1 MIESP
6 RASGLVAAAR
16 ESSLAKKV
24 VLAYS
29 GGLDTS
35 VAIRWLQ
42 EERGYDVVALTIDLG
57 NEKDLRT
64 VEQRALQIGA
74 IKAIVRDGKRPFID
88 YFAFPALMAGAVYE
102 GQYLLATAIGR
113 PLIARMLVDVAREEG
128 ATAIAHGCTG
138 KGNDQVRFDVATQS
152 LAPDLEII
160 APVREHRMSREE
172 QIEWAAERNVP
183 VPTTKASP
191 YSTDENLWGRS
202 IEAGVLE
209 DPWAAPPE
217 DIYAW
222 TKSPA
227 DAPDTPREVEISFV
241 HGRPVALDGHE
252 MDGVTL
258 VQTLNQW
265 AGEHGV
271 GRTDLVEDRLIGIK
285 SREVY
290 EAPAAWTLHNAHEA
304 LEQLT
309 LSKHQLRVKNSL
321 RQEYADLIYNGL
333 WFTAHHQDLAAY
345 VQSTQRFVTGDV
357 RMRLFK
363 GHATPVGKKSPKSL
377 YSYALATYDRGDQYD
392 QSSAVGFIKIWGLP
406 VSQQARTQLLS
417 EGAEPFQLGT
427 TADGSST

>member
-1 MIESP
+1 MT
-6 RASGLVAAAR
+6 
-16 ESSLAKKV
+16 KKI

-42 EERGYDVVALTIDLG
+42 EERGYDVIALTIDLG

-74 IKAIVRDGKRPFID
+74 VKALVRDGKQPFID

-102 GQYLLATAIGR
+102 GAYLLATAIGR
-113 PLIARMLVDVAREEG
+113 PLIAKMLVDVAREEG

-138 KGNDQVRFDVATQS
+138 KGNDQVRFDVSTQA
-152 LAPDLEII
+152 LAPDLEIV

-172 QIEWAAERNVP
+172 QIEWAAERDVP
-183 VPTTKASP
+183 VPVTKANS

-209 DPWAAPPE
+209 DPWVAPPE
-217 DIYAW
+217 EIYQWSRAV
-222 TKSPA
+222 A
-227 DAPDTPREVEISFV
+227 DAPDTPREVEIEFL
-241 HGRPVALDGHE
+241 HGRPVALDGNQ

-258 VQTLNQW
+258 VQTLNAW

-271 GRTDLVEDRLIGIK
+271 GRSDLVEDRLIGIK
-285 SREVY
+285 SREIY
-290 EAPAAWTLHNAHEA
+290 EAPAAWTLHTAHES

-309 LSKHQLRVKNSL
+309 LSKPQLRVKNGL

-345 VQSTQRFVTGDV
+345 VQSTQRHVSGTV
-357 RMRLFK
+357 RMRLHK
-363 GHATPVGKKSPKSL
+363 GQAVAVGRKSPRSL
-377 YSYALATYDRGDQYD
+377 YSYALATYDRGDEYD
-392 QSSAVGFIKIWGLP
+392 QGNAVGFIKIWGLP
-406 VSQQARTQLLS
+406 VAQQARQQLLA
-417 EGAEPFQLGT
+417 EGEQPFQLGT
-427 TADGSST
+427 NESAGKGE

>member
-1 MIESP
+1 M
-6 RASGLVAAAR
+6 
-16 ESSLAKKV
+16 AKKI

-35 VAIRWLQ
+35 VAIRWLK
-42 EERGYDVVALTIDLG
+42 EERGYDVIALAIDLG
-57 NEKDLRT
+57 NEKDLLT
-64 VEQRALQIGA
+64 VEKRAYEIGA
-74 IKAIVRDGKRPFID
+74 LKAIIRDGKQLFID

-113 PLIARMLVDVAREEG
+113 PLIAKLLVDVAREEG

-138 KGNDQVRFDVATQS
+138 KGNDQVRFDVSTRA

-160 APVREHRMSREE
+160 APVREHRWSREE
-172 QIEWAAERNVP
+172 QIEWAAERGVP
-183 VPTTKASP
+183 VPATKASP

-209 DPWAAPPE
+209 DPWQAPPE
-217 DIYAW
+217 DVYAW

-227 DAPDTPREVEISFV
+227 NAPDSPREVTIGFE
-241 HGRPVALDGHE
+241 HGRPVSLDGHE

-271 GRTDLVEDRLIGIK
+271 GRSDMVENRLIGIK
-285 SREVY
+285 SREIY

-309 LSKHQLRVKNSL
+309 LSKDQVRRKGAM

-333 WFTAHHQDLAAY
+333 WFTAQHQDMAAY
-345 VQSTQRFVTGDV
+345 VQSTQRYVTGEV

-363 GHATPVGKKSPKSL
+363 GQAVAVGKRAPKSL

-392 QSSAVGFIKIWGLP
+392 HDSAVGFIKIWGLP
-406 VSQQARTQLLS
+406 VSQQAKTQLLA
-417 EGAEPFQLGT
+417 EGEAPFQLGT
-427 TADGSST
+427 SQIPAEDPGSGT

>member
-1 MIESP
+1 MP
-6 RASGLVAAAR
+6 
-16 ESSLAKKV
+16 KKV

-42 EERGYDVVALTIDLG
+42 EERGYDVIALTIDLG

-74 IKAIVRDGKRPFID
+74 VKAIVRDGKQPFIE
-88 YFAFPALMAGAVYE
+88 YFAFPALMAGVVYE

-138 KGNDQVRFDVATQS
+138 KGNDQVRFDVSTQA

-160 APVREHRMSREE
+160 APVREHHMSREE
-172 QIEWAAERNVP
+172 QIEWAAARKVSVP
-183 VPTTKASP
+183 ATKASP

-209 DPWAAPPE
+209 DPWQAPPE
-217 DIYAW
+217 EIYAW
-222 TKSPA
+222 TRSIK
-227 DAPDTPREVEISFV
+227 DAPDSPREVEISFQ
-241 HGRPVALDGHE
+241 HGRPLSLDGHE

-285 SREVY
+285 SREIY
-290 EAPAAWTLHNAHEA
+290 EAPAAWTLHAAHEA
-304 LEQLT
+304 LEQIT
-309 LSKHQLRVKNSL
+309 LSKHQLRTKNLL

-345 VQSTQRFVTGDV
+345 VQSTQRHVTGVV
-357 RMRLFK
+357 RMRLHK
-363 GHATPVGKKSPKSL
+363 GQAVPLGRKSPKSL
-377 YSYALATYDRGDQYD
+377 YSYQLATYDRGDQYD
-392 QSSAVGFIKIWGLP
+392 QSNAVGFIKIWGLP
-406 VSQQARTQLLS
+406 VAQQARAQLLA
-417 EGAEPFQLGT
+417 EGEGPFQLGT
-427 TADGSST
+427 SEAAQDGDA

>member
-1 MIESP
+1 M
-6 RASGLVAAAR
+6 
-16 ESSLAKKV
+16 AKKV

-35 VAIRWLQ
+35 VAIRWLK
-42 EERGYDVVALTIDLG
+42 EERGYDVIALTIDLG
-57 NEKDLRT
+57 NEKDLLT
-64 VEQRALQIGA
+64 VEKRAYEIGA
-74 IKAIVRDGKRPFID
+74 VKAIVRDGKQPFID

-113 PLIARMLVDVAREEG
+113 PLIAKMLVDVAREEG
-128 ATAIAHGCTG
+128 ASAIAHGCTG
-138 KGNDQVRFDVATQS
+138 KGNDQVRFDVSTQA
-152 LAPDLEII
+152 LAPDLEIV

-172 QIEWAAERNVP
+172 QIEWAAERGVP
-183 VPTTKASP
+183 VPATKASP

-217 DIYAW
+217 EIYAW
-222 TKSPA
+222 TRSAK
-227 DAPDTPREVEISFV
+227 DAPDAPREVEIGFA
-241 HGRPVALDGHE
+241 HGRPISLDGHE

-258 VQTLNQW
+258 TQTLNQW

-285 SREVY
+285 SREIY
-290 EAPAAWTLHNAHEA
+290 EAPAAWTLYTAHEA

-309 LSKHQLRVKNSL
+309 LSKHQLRTKNLL

-345 VQSTQRFVTGDV
+345 VQSTQRHVTGVV
-357 RMRLFK
+357 RVRLHK
-363 GHATPVGKKSPKSL
+363 GQAVAVGKKSPRSL
-377 YSYALATYDRGDQYD
+377 YSYQLATYDRGDQYD
-392 QSSAVGFIKIWGLP
+392 HDSALGFIKIWGLP
-406 VSQQARTQLLS
+406 VAQQAKQQLLADG
-417 EGAEPFQLGT
+417 EAPFQLGT
-427 TADGSST
+427 AEPESGKA

>member
-1 MIESP
+1 M
-6 RASGLVAAAR
+6 
-16 ESSLAKKV
+16 AKKV

-57 NEKDLRT
+57 NEKDLQT
-64 VEQRALQIGA
+64 VEQRAYRIGA
-74 IKAIVRDGKRPFID
+74 VKALVRDGKQLFID
-88 YFAFPALMAGAVYE
+88 YFAFPALMSGAVYE

-113 PLIARMLVDVAREEG
+113 PLIAKLLVDVAREEG

-138 KGNDQVRFDVATQS
+138 KGNDQVRFDVSTKA

-172 QIEWAAERNVP
+172 QIEWAAARDVP
-183 VPTTKASP
+183 VPATKASP

-202 IEAGVLE
+202 IEAGMLE

-222 TKSPA
+222 TRSVNN
-227 DAPDTPREVEISFV
+227 APDTPREVVVGFQ
-241 HGRPVALDGHE
+241 HGRPVSLDGQE

-271 GRTDLVEDRLIGIK
+271 GRTDLVENRLIGIK
-285 SREVY
+285 SREIY
-290 EAPAAWTLHNAHEA
+290 EAPAAWTLHVAHEA

-309 LSKHQLRVKNSL
+309 LSKPQLRTKNLL

-345 VQSTQRFVTGDV
+345 VASTQRHVTGEV
-357 RMRLFK
+357 RMRLHK
-363 GHATPVGKKSPKSL
+363 GQAVAIGKQSPKSL

-392 QSSAVGFIKIWGLP
+392 QGNAVGFINVWGLP
-406 VSQQARTQLLS
+406 VTQQARAQLLA
-417 EGAEPFQLGT
+417 EGEAPFQLGT
-427 TADGSST
+427 AETESEKDP

>member
-1 MIESP
+1 MP
-6 RASGLVAAAR
+6 R
-16 ESSLAKKV
+16 KV

-42 EERGYDVVALTIDLG
+42 EERGFDVVALTIDLG
-57 NEKDLRT
+57 NEKDLQT
-64 VEQRALQIGA
+64 VEARALQIGA
-74 IKAIVRDGKRPFID
+74 VKALVRDGKQPFID

-113 PLIARMLVDVAREEG
+113 PLIAKMLVDVAREEG

-138 KGNDQVRFDVATQS
+138 KGNDQVRFDVSTQA
-152 LAPDLEII
+152 LAPDLEIV

-183 VPTTKASP
+183 VPATKASP

-209 DPWAAPPE
+209 DPWSAPPE
-217 DIYAW
+217 EIYAW
-222 TKSPA
+222 TRSAA
-227 DAPDTPREVEISFV
+227 DAPDTPRDVEIEFL

-252 MDGVTL
+252 MDGVAL

-271 GRTDLVEDRLIGIK
+271 GRSDMVEDRLIGIK
-285 SREVY
+285 SREIY
-290 EAPAAWTLHNAHEA
+290 EAPAAWTLHTAHEA

-309 LSKHQLRVKNSL
+309 LSKQQLRVKNSL

-345 VQSTQRFVTGDV
+345 VASTQRHVSGTV
-357 RMRLFK
+357 RMRLHK
-363 GHATPVGKKSPKSL
+363 GQAVATGKKSPRSL
-377 YSYALATYDRGDQYD
+377 YSYQLATYDRGDQYD
-392 QSSAVGFIKIWGLP
+392 QGNAVGFIKIWGLP
-406 VSQQARTQLLS
+406 VAQQAKAQLLA
-417 EGAEPFQLGT
+417 EGEQPFQLETG
-427 TADGSST
+427 DVPQE

>member
-1 MIESP
+1 M
-6 RASGLVAAAR
+6 G
-16 ESSLAKKV
+16 KKV

-42 EERGYDVVALTIDLG
+42 EERGFDVVALTIDLG
-57 NEKDLRT
+57 NEKDLQT
-64 VEQRALQIGA
+64 VEQRAMQIGA
-74 IKAIVRDGKRPFID
+74 VKALVRDGKRDFID

-113 PLIARMLVDVAREEG
+113 PLIAKLLVDVAREEG
-128 ATAIAHGCTG
+128 ATAVAHGCTG
-138 KGNDQVRFDVATQS
+138 KGNDQVRFDVSTTA

-160 APVREHRMSREE
+160 APVREHRMSRDE

-183 VPTTKASP
+183 VPATKASP

-209 DPWAAPPE
+209 DPWQAPPE

-222 TKSPA
+222 TRGVDATPA
-227 DAPDTPREVEISFV
+227 QPREIEIEFL
-241 HGRPVALDGHE
+241 HGRPVGLDGHE
-252 MDGVTL
+252 MDGVAL

-265 AGEHGV
+265 AGEHGI

-285 SREVY
+285 SREIY
-290 EAPAAWTLHNAHEA
+290 EAPAAWTLHAAHEA

-309 LSKHQLRVKNSL
+309 LSKPQLRTKNSL

-345 VQSTQRFVTGDV
+345 VQSTQRHVTGTV
-357 RMRLFK
+357 RMRLHK
-363 GHATPVGKKSPKSL
+363 GQAIAVGKKSPRSL
-377 YSYALATYDRGDQYD
+377 YSYQLATYDRGDTYD
-392 QSSAVGFIKIWGLP
+392 QGNAVGFIKIWGLP
-406 VSQQARTQLLS
+406 VAQQARTQLLA
-417 EGAEPFQLGT
+417 EGEAPFQLGT
-427 TADGSST
+427 SEGASSEPGA

>member
-1 MIESP
+1 M
-6 RASGLVAAAR
+6 
-16 ESSLAKKV
+16 AKKV

-35 VAIRWLQ
+35 VAIRWLK
-42 EERGYDVVALTIDLG
+42 EERGFDVIALTIDLG
-57 NEKDLRT
+57 NEKDLQT

-74 IKAIVRDGKRPFID
+74 IKALVRDGKQPFID

-102 GQYLLATAIGR
+102 DQYLLATAIGR

-138 KGNDQVRFDVATQS
+138 KGNDQVRFDVSTRA
-152 LAPDLEII
+152 LAPDLEIV

-172 QIEWAAERNVP
+172 QIEWAAARNVP
-183 VPTTKASP
+183 VPATKQSP

-209 DPWAAPPE
+209 DPWQSPPE

-222 TKSPA
+222 TKSVA
-227 DAPDTPREVEISFV
+227 DAPDTPRDVEIAFA
-241 HGRPVALDGHE
+241 HGRPVALDDHE

-265 AGEHGV
+265 AGAHGI

-285 SREVY
+285 SREIY
-290 EAPAAWTLHNAHEA
+290 EAPAAWTLHAAHQA
-304 LEQLT
+304 LEQMT
-309 LSKHQLRVKNSL
+309 LSKHQLRTKALL
-321 RQEYADLIYNGL
+321 RPEYADLIYNGL

-345 VQSTQRFVTGDV
+345 IASTQRHVTGVV
-357 RMRLFK
+357 RMRLHK
-363 GHATPVGKKSPKSL
+363 GQAVPVGRKSPKSL

-392 QSSAVGFIKIWGLP
+392 QGAAVGFINIWGLP
-406 VSQQARTQLLS
+406 VVQQARAQLLA
-417 EGAEPFQLGT
+417 EGEAPFQLGT
-427 TADGSST
+427 SEPETGKDA

>member
-1 MIESP
+1 MAE
-6 RASGLVAAAR
+6 
-16 ESSLAKKV
+16 KV
-24 VLAYS
+24 ILAYS

-42 EERGYDVVALTIDLG
+42 EERGMDVIALTIDLG
-57 NEKDLRT
+57 NEKDLQT
-64 VEQRALQIGA
+64 VEKRATEIGA
-74 IKAIVRDGKRPFID
+74 VKAIVRDGKQLFID
-88 YFAFPALMAGAVYE
+88 FFAFPALMAGAVYE

-113 PLIARMLVDVAREEG
+113 PLIAKLLVDVAREEG

-138 KGNDQVRFDVATQS
+138 KGNDQVRFDVSTKA
-152 LAPDLEII
+152 LAPDLQII

-183 VPTTKASP
+183 VPATKASP

-202 IEAGVLE
+202 IEAGMLE

-217 DIYAW
+217 DVYMW
-222 TKSPA
+222 TKSA
-227 DAPDTPREVEISFV
+227 QAAPDTPREIEIGFV
-241 HGRPVALDGHE
+241 QGRPVSLDGHD

-285 SREVY
+285 SREIY

-309 LSKHQLRVKNSL
+309 LSKPQLRVKNSL

-345 VQSTQRFVTGDV
+345 VASTQRYVTGTV
-357 RMRLFK
+357 RMRLHK
-363 GHATPVGKKSPKSL
+363 GQAVAVGKKSPRSL
-377 YSYALATYDRGDQYD
+377 YNFALATYDRGDQFD
-392 QSSAVGFIKIWGLP
+392 HDAAVGFISVWGLP
-406 VSQQARTQLLS
+406 VQQQARQQLLA
-417 EGAEPFQLGT
+417 EGEAPFQLGAPPPET
-427 TADGSST
+427 SGDA

>member
-1 MIESP
+1 MP
-6 RASGLVAAAR
+6 N
-16 ESSLAKKV
+16 KKV

-42 EERGYDVVALTIDLG
+42 EERGYDVIALTIDLG

-64 VEQRALQIGA
+64 VEQRATQIGA
-74 IKAIVRDGKRPFID
+74 IKALVRDGKQAFID

-113 PLIARMLVDVAREEG
+113 PLIAKMLVDAAREEG

-138 KGNDQVRFDVATQS
+138 KGNDQVRFDVSTQA

-172 QIEWAAERNVP
+172 QIEWAAARGVP
-183 VPTTKASP
+183 VPATKASP

-209 DPWAAPPE
+209 DPWQTPPE
-217 DIYAW
+217 EIYAW
-222 TKSPA
+222 TRSVA
-227 DAPDTPREVEISFV
+227 AAPEEPRECEIGFA
-241 HGRPVALDGHE
+241 HGCPVSLDGEE

-258 VQTLNQW
+258 VQTLNRW

-271 GRTDLVEDRLIGIK
+271 GRTDMVEDRLIGIK
-285 SREVY
+285 SREIY
-290 EAPAAWTLHNAHEA
+290 EAPAAWTLHAAHEA

-309 LSKHQLRVKNSL
+309 LSKPQLRTKQAL

-345 VQSTQRFVTGDV
+345 VRSTQRHVSGSV
-357 RMRLFK
+357 RMRLHK
-363 GHATPVGKKSPKSL
+363 GQAVATGKKSPRSL
-377 YSYALATYDRGDQYD
+377 YSYQLATYDRGDSYD
-392 QSSAVGFIKIWGLP
+392 QGNAVGFIKIWGLP
-406 VSQQARTQLLS
+406 VAQQARTQLLAEGEGPFALGTP
-417 EGAEPFQLGT
+417 EGASGEP
-427 TADGSST
+427 ST

>member
-1 MIESP
+1 M
-6 RASGLVAAAR
+6 
-16 ESSLAKKV
+16 AKKL

-42 EERGYDVVALTIDLG
+42 EERGFDVVALTIDLG
-57 NEKDLRT
+57 NEKDLQT

-74 IKAIVRDGKRPFID
+74 VKALVRDGKQPFIN
-88 YFAFPALMAGAVYE
+88 YFAFPALMSGAVYE

-113 PLIARMLVDVAREEG
+113 PLIAKMLVDVAREEG

-138 KGNDQVRFDVATQS
+138 KGNDQVRFDVSTKA

-172 QIEWAAERNVP
+172 QIEWAAARGVP
-183 VPTTKASP
+183 VPATKASP

-202 IEAGVLE
+202 IEAGMLE
-209 DPWAAPPE
+209 DPWTAPPE
-217 DIYAW
+217 DIYLW
-222 TKSPA
+222 TKSPQN
-227 DAPDTPREVEISFV
+227 APETAREVEIGF
-241 HGRPVALDGHE
+241 HQGRPTSLDGHE

-271 GRTDLVEDRLIGIK
+271 GRTDMVEDRLIGIK
-285 SREVY
+285 SREIY

-304 LEQLT
+304 LEQMT
-309 LSKHQLRVKNSL
+309 LSKPQLRVKNSL
-321 RQEYADLIYNGL
+321 GQEYADLIYNGL

-345 VQSTQRFVTGDV
+345 VASTQRFVTGTV
-357 RMRLFK
+357 RMRLHK
-363 GHATPVGKKSPKSL
+363 GQATAVGRKAPHTL
-377 YSYALATYDRGDQYD
+377 YDYALATYDRGDQFD
-392 QSSAVGFIKIWGLP
+392 HSAAVGFINVWGLP
-406 VSQQARTQLLS
+406 VQQQARQQLLA
-417 EGAEPFQLGT
+417 EGEAPFQLET
-427 TADGSST
+427 SEEESDKDA

>member
-1 MIESP
+1 M
-6 RASGLVAAAR
+6 
-16 ESSLAKKV
+16 AKKV

-35 VAIRWLQ
+35 VAIRWLK
-42 EERGYDVVALTIDLG
+42 EERGYDVIALTIDLG
-57 NEKDLRT
+57 NEKDLLT
-64 VEQRALQIGA
+64 VEKRAYEIGA
-74 IKAIVRDGKRPFID
+74 VKAIVRDGKQPFID

-113 PLIARMLVDVAREEG
+113 PLIAKMLVDVAREEG
-128 ATAIAHGCTG
+128 ASAIAHGCTG
-138 KGNDQVRFDVATQS
+138 KGNDQVRFDVSTQA
-152 LAPDLEII
+152 LAPDLEIV

-172 QIEWAAERNVP
+172 QIEWAAERGVP
-183 VPTTKASP
+183 VPATKASP

-217 DIYAW
+217 EIYAW
-222 TKSPA
+222 TRSAK
-227 DAPDTPREVEISFV
+227 DAPDAPREVEIGFA
-241 HGRPVALDGHE
+241 HGRPVSLDGHE

-258 VQTLNQW
+258 TQTLNQW

-285 SREVY
+285 SREIY
-290 EAPAAWTLHNAHEA
+290 EAPAAWTLYTAHEA

-309 LSKHQLRVKNSL
+309 LSKHQLRTKNSL

-345 VQSTQRFVTGDV
+345 VQSTQRHVTGVV
-357 RMRLFK
+357 RVRLHK
-363 GHATPVGKKSPKSL
+363 GQAVAVGKKSPRSL
-377 YSYALATYDRGDQYD
+377 YSYQLATYDRGDQYD
-392 QSSAVGFIKIWGLP
+392 HDSALGFIKIWGLP
-406 VSQQARTQLLS
+406 VAKQAKQQLLADG
-417 EGAEPFQLGT
+417 EAPFQLGT
-427 TADGSST
+427 AEPESGKDA

>member
-1 MIESP
+1 M
-6 RASGLVAAAR
+6 
-16 ESSLAKKV
+16 AKKV

-57 NEKDLRT
+57 NEKDLQT
-64 VEQRALQIGA
+64 VEQRAYQIGA
-74 IKAIVRDGKRPFID
+74 VKAIVRDGKRLFID
-88 YFAFPALMAGAVYE
+88 YFAFPALMSGAVYE

-113 PLIARMLVDVAREEG
+113 PLIAKMLVDVAREEG

-138 KGNDQVRFDVATQS
+138 KGNDQVRFDVSTQA

-172 QIEWAAERNVP
+172 QIEWAAARNVP
-183 VPTTKASP
+183 VPATKASP

-202 IEAGVLE
+202 IEAGMLE
-209 DPWAAPPE
+209 DPWVAPPE
-217 DIYAW
+217 EIYAW
-222 TKSPA
+222 TRSVK
-227 DAPDTPREVEISFV
+227 DAPDTPREIEIGFQ
-241 HGRPVALDGHE
+241 HGRPVTLDGHE

-271 GRTDLVEDRLIGIK
+271 GRSDLVEDRLIGIK
-285 SREVY
+285 SREIY
-290 EAPAAWTLHNAHEA
+290 EAPAAWTLHVAHEA

-309 LSKHQLRVKNSL
+309 LSKPQLRTKNSL

-345 VQSTQRFVTGDV
+345 VASTQRHVSGAV
-357 RMRLFK
+357 RVRLHK
-363 GHATPVGKKSPKSL
+363 GQAVAIGKKSPKSL

-392 QSSAVGFIKIWGLP
+392 QGSAVGFIKIWGLP
-406 VSQQARTQLLS
+406 VSQQARTQLLA
-417 EGAEPFQLGT
+417 EGEAPFQLGT
-427 TADGSST
+427 TESEPEKDA

>member
-1 MIESP
+1 M
-6 RASGLVAAAR
+6 
-16 ESSLAKKV
+16 AKKV

-42 EERGYDVVALTIDLG
+42 EERSYDVVALTIDLG
-57 NEKDLRT
+57 NEKDLQT
-64 VEQRALQIGA
+64 VEQRAYQIGA
-74 IKAIVRDGKRPFID
+74 VKAIVRDGKRPFID
-88 YFAFPALMAGAVYE
+88 YFAFPALMSGAVYE

-113 PLIARMLVDVAREEG
+113 PLIAKMLVDVAREEG

-138 KGNDQVRFDVATQS
+138 KGNDQVRFDVSTQA
-152 LAPDLEII
+152 LAPDLEIV

-172 QIEWAAERNVP
+172 QIEWAAARNVP
-183 VPTTKASP
+183 VPATKASP

-202 IEAGVLE
+202 IEAGMLE
-209 DPWAAPPE
+209 DPWTAPPE
-217 DIYAW
+217 DIYSW
-222 TKSPA
+222 TRSVK
-227 DAPDTPREVEISFV
+227 DAPDTAREIEIGFE
-241 HGRPVALDGHE
+241 HGRPVTLDDHE

-271 GRTDLVEDRLIGIK
+271 GRSDLVEDRLIGIK
-285 SREVY
+285 SREIY
-290 EAPAAWTLHNAHEA
+290 EAPAAWTLHVAHEA

-309 LSKHQLRVKNSL
+309 LSKPQLRTKSSL

-345 VQSTQRFVTGDV
+345 VASTQRHVSGVV
-357 RMRLFK
+357 RVRLHK
-363 GHATPVGKKSPKSL
+363 GQAVAIGKKSPKSL

-392 QSSAVGFIKIWGLP
+392 QGSAVGFIKIWGLP
-406 VSQQARTQLLS
+406 VSQQARAQLLA
-417 EGAEPFQLGT
+417 EGEAPFQLGT
-427 TADGSST
+427 TESEPEKDA

>member
-1 MIESP
+1 LG
-6 RASGLVAAAR
+6 R
-16 ESSLAKKV
+16 KV

-42 EERGYDVVALTIDLG
+42 EERGFDVVALTIDLG
-57 NEKDLRT
+57 NEKDLQT
-64 VEQRALQIGA
+64 VEQRAHEIGA
-74 IKAIVRDGKRPFID
+74 IKAIVRDGKQPFID

-113 PLIARMLVDVAREEG
+113 PLIAKMLVDVAREEG

-138 KGNDQVRFDVATQS
+138 KGNDQVRFDVSTQA

-172 QIEWAAERNVP
+172 QIEWAAARNVP
-183 VPTTKASP
+183 VPVTKASS

-209 DPWAAPPE
+209 DPWQAPPE
-217 DIYAW
+217 EIYAW
-222 TKSPA
+222 TRSIT
-227 DAPDTPREVEISFV
+227 DAPDAPREVDIDFV
-241 HGRPVALDGHE
+241 HGRPVSLDEHE

-290 EAPAAWTLHNAHEA
+290 EAPAAWTLHAAHEA

-309 LSKHQLRVKNSL
+309 LSKPQLRVKASL

-345 VQSTQRFVTGDV
+345 VQSTQRHVTGTV
-357 RMRLFK
+357 RMRLHK
-363 GHATPVGKKSPKSL
+363 GQAVAIGKKSPRSL
-377 YSYALATYDRGDQYD
+377 YSYQLATYDRGDQYD
-392 QSSAVGFIKIWGLP
+392 QGNAVGFIKIWGLP
-406 VSQQARTQLLS
+406 VAQQARTQLLA
-417 EGAEPFQLGT
+417 EGEEPFRLGSPGDP
-427 TADGSST
+427 ADS

>member
-1 MIESP
+1 V
-6 RASGLVAAAR
+6 RA
-16 ESSLAKKV
+16 
-24 VLAYS
+24 VLGIDIPAQRRRR
-29 GGLDTS
+29 T
-35 VAIRWLQ
+35 A
-42 EERGYDVVALTIDLG
+42 IDLG

-64 VEQRALQIGA
+64 VEERAYKIGA
-74 IKAIVRDGKRPFID
+74 VKALVRDGKQLFID
-88 YFAFPALMAGAVYE
+88 YFAFPALMSGAVYE

-113 PLIARMLVDVAREEG
+113 PLIAKLLVDVAREEG

-138 KGNDQVRFDVATQS
+138 KGNDQVRFDVSTKA

-172 QIEWAAERNVP
+172 QIEWAAARDVP
-183 VPTTKASP
+183 VPATKESP

-202 IEAGVLE
+202 IEAGMLE

-222 TKSPA
+222 TRSVN
-227 DAPDTPREVEISFV
+227 DAPDAPREVVIGFQ
-241 HGRPVALDGHE
+241 HGRAVSLDGHE

-285 SREVY
+285 SREIY
-290 EAPAAWTLHNAHEA
+290 EAPAAWTLHVAHES

-309 LSKHQLRVKNSL
+309 LSKPQLRTKNML

-345 VQSTQRFVTGDV
+345 VASTQRYVSGTV
-357 RMRLFK
+357 RVRLHK
-363 GHATPVGKKSPKSL
+363 GQAVAVGKESPRSL

-392 QSSAVGFIKIWGLP
+392 QGSAVGFINVWGLP
-406 VSQQARTQLLS
+406 VTQQARAQLLA
-417 EGAEPFQLGT
+417 EGEAPFQLGT
-427 TADGSST
+427 TETETEKGA

>member
-1 MIESP
+1 M
-6 RASGLVAAAR
+6 
-16 ESSLAKKV
+16 AKKV

-42 EERGYDVVALTIDLG
+42 EERGYDVIALTIDLG
-57 NEKDLRT
+57 NEKDLQT
-64 VEQRALQIGA
+64 VEKRAYEIGA
-74 IKAIVRDGKRPFID
+74 VKAIVRDGKQPFID

-113 PLIARMLVDVAREEG
+113 PLIAKMLVDVAREEG
-128 ATAIAHGCTG
+128 ASAIAHGCTG
-138 KGNDQVRFDVATQS
+138 KGNDQVRFDVSTRA
-152 LAPDLEII
+152 LDPDLEIV

-172 QIEWAAERNVP
+172 QIEWAAARNVP
-183 VPTTKASP
+183 VPATKASP

-209 DPWAAPPE
+209 DPWATPPE

-222 TKSPA
+222 TRSVQA
-227 DAPDTPREVEISFV
+227 APESPREVEIEFV
-241 HGRPVALDGHE
+241 HGRPVALEGHE

-265 AGEHGV
+265 AGEHGI
-271 GRTDLVEDRLIGIK
+271 GRTDMVENRLIGIK
-285 SREVY
+285 SREIY
-290 EAPAAWTLHNAHEA
+290 EAPAAWTLHAAHEA

-309 LSKHQLRVKNSL
+309 LSKPQLRTKTAL

-345 VQSTQRFVTGDV
+345 VASTQRHVSGAV
-357 RMRLFK
+357 RMRLHK
-363 GHATPVGKKSPKSL
+363 GQAVAVGKKSPKSL
-377 YSYALATYDRGDQYD
+377 YSYQLATYDRGDQFD
-392 QSSAVGFIKIWGLP
+392 HNAAVGFINIWGLP
-406 VSQQARTQLLS
+406 VAQQARKQLLADG
-417 EGAEPFQLGT
+417 EAPFQLDT
-427 TADGSST
+427 SDPARDA

>member
-1 MIESP
+1 M
-6 RASGLVAAAR
+6 
-16 ESSLAKKV
+16 AKKV

-42 EERGYDVVALTIDLG
+42 EERGYDVDRAD
-57 NEKDLRT
+57 DRSR
-64 VEQRALQIGA
+64 QREGSADGRDSARCEIGA
-74 IKAIVRDGKRPFID
+74 IKAIVRDGKQPFID

-113 PLIARMLVDVAREEG
+113 PLIAKMLVDVAREEG
-128 ATAIAHGCTG
+128 ASAIAHGCTG
-138 KGNDQVRFDVATQS
+138 KGNDQVRFDVSTQA
-152 LAPDLEII
+152 LAPDLEIV

-172 QIEWAAERNVP
+172 QIEWAAARGVP
-183 VPTTKASP
+183 VPVTKASS

-217 DIYAW
+217 EIYAW
-222 TKSPA
+222 TQSVQN
-227 DAPDTPREVEISFV
+227 APDAAREIEIGFA
-241 HGRPVALDGHE
+241 HGRPVSLDGHE

-258 VQTLNQW
+258 TQTLNQW

-285 SREVY
+285 SREIY
-290 EAPAAWTLHNAHEA
+290 EAPAAWTLHDAHEA

-309 LSKHQLRVKNSL
+309 LSKPQLRTKNSL

-345 VQSTQRFVTGDV
+345 VASTQRHVTGTV
-357 RMRLFK
+357 R
-363 GHATPVGKKSPKSL
+363 HAAAQGPGRRGRQEVAAQPLQLRSSRRTIAATSTITTARSASSRSGDSPSR
-377 YSYALATYDRGDQYD
+377 SRREQ
-392 QSSAVGFIKIWGLP
+392 
-406 VSQQARTQLLS
+406 QLLADG
-417 EGAEPFQLGT
+417 EAPFQLGT
-427 TADGSST
+427 STSEPEPGKGA

>member
-1 MIESP
+1 M
-6 RASGLVAAAR
+6 
-16 ESSLAKKV
+16 AKKV

-35 VAIRWLQ
+35 VAIRWLH
-42 EERGYDVVALTIDLG
+42 EVRGYDVVALTIDLG
-57 NEKDLRT
+57 NEKDLQT
-64 VEQRALQIGA
+64 VEQRAYQIGA
-74 IKAIVRDGKRPFID
+74 VKALVRDGKRLFID
-88 YFAFPALMAGAVYE
+88 YFAFPALMSGAVYE

-113 PLIARMLVDVAREEG
+113 PLIAKMLVDVAREEG

-138 KGNDQVRFDVATQS
+138 KGNDQVRFDVSTRA

-183 VPTTKASP
+183 VPATKASP

-202 IEAGVLE
+202 IEAGMLE
-209 DPWAAPPE
+209 DPWVAPPE

-222 TKSPA
+222 TRSVK
-227 DAPDTPREVEISFV
+227 DAPDTPREIEIGFQ
-241 HGRPVALDGHE
+241 HGRPVTLDGHE

-271 GRTDLVEDRLIGIK
+271 GRSDLVEDRLIGIK
-285 SREVY
+285 SREIY
-290 EAPAAWTLHNAHEA
+290 EAPAAWTLHVAHEA

-309 LSKHQLRVKNSL
+309 LSKPQLRTKNSL

-345 VQSTQRFVTGDV
+345 VASTQRYVTGVV
-357 RMRLFK
+357 RVRLHK
-363 GHATPVGKKSPKSL
+363 GQAVVIGRNSPKSL
-377 YSYALATYDRGDQYD
+377 YSYALATYDRGDEYD
-392 QSSAVGFIKIWGLP
+392 QGSAVGFINIWGLP
-406 VSQQARTQLLS
+406 VSQQARTQLLA
-417 EGAEPFQLGT
+417 EGEAPFQLGT
-427 TADGSST
+427 TESEPDKDT

>member
-1 MIESP
+1 M
-6 RASGLVAAAR
+6 
-16 ESSLAKKV
+16 AKKV

-57 NEKDLRT
+57 NEKDLQT
-64 VEQRALQIGA
+64 VEQRAYQIGA
-74 IKAIVRDGKRPFID
+74 VKAIVRDGKRPFID
-88 YFAFPALMAGAVYE
+88 YFAFPALMSGAVYE

-113 PLIARMLVDVAREEG
+113 PLIAKMLVDVAREEG

-138 KGNDQVRFDVATQS
+138 KGNDQVRFDVSTQA

-172 QIEWAAERNVP
+172 QIEWAAARNVP
-183 VPTTKASP
+183 VPATKASP

-209 DPWAAPPE
+209 DPWQTPPE
-217 DIYAW
+217 EIYAW
-222 TKSPA
+222 TRSVA
-227 DAPDTPREVEISFV
+227 EAPEQPREIEISFE
-241 HGRPVALDGHE
+241 HGRPVRLDGHE

-265 AGEHGV
+265 AGEHGI

-285 SREVY
+285 SREIY
-290 EAPAAWTLHNAHEA
+290 EAPAAWTLHAAHEA

-309 LSKHQLRVKNSL
+309 LSKPQLRTKNAL

-345 VQSTQRFVTGDV
+345 VASTQRHVTGTV
-357 RMRLFK
+357 RMRLHK
-363 GHATPVGKKSPKSL
+363 GQAVPIGKKSPRSL
-377 YSYALATYDRGDQYD
+377 YSYQLATYDRGDSYD
-392 QSSAVGFIKIWGLP
+392 QGSAVGFIKIWGLP
-406 VSQQARTQLLS
+406 VAQQARAQLLA
-417 EGAEPFQLGT
+417 EGEEPFQLGT
-427 TADGSST
+427 SEGAAPEPPA

>member
-1 MIESP
+1 M
-6 RASGLVAAAR
+6 
-16 ESSLAKKV
+16 AKKV

-57 NEKDLRT
+57 NEKDLQT
-64 VEQRALQIGA
+64 VEKRAYEIGA
-74 IKAIVRDGKRPFID
+74 VKAIVRDGKQPFID

-113 PLIARMLVDVAREEG
+113 PLIAKMLVDVAREEG
-128 ATAIAHGCTG
+128 ASAIAHGCTG
-138 KGNDQVRFDVATQS
+138 KGNDQVRFDVSTQA
-152 LAPDLEII
+152 LAPDLEIV

-172 QIEWAAERNVP
+172 QIEWAAQRGVP
-183 VPTTKASP
+183 VPATKASP

-217 DIYAW
+217 EIYQWSRAA
-222 TKSPA
+222 KDVP
-227 DAPDTPREVEISFV
+227 DAPREVEIGFQQ
-241 HGRPVALDGHE
+241 GRPVSLDGHE

-265 AGEHGV
+265 AGEHGI

-285 SREVY
+285 SREIY
-290 EAPAAWTLHNAHEA
+290 EAPGAWTLHNAHEA

-309 LSKHQLRVKNSL
+309 LSKPQLRTKNAL

-345 VQSTQRFVTGDV
+345 VESTQRHVSGIV
-357 RMRLFK
+357 RMRLHR
-363 GHATPVGKKSPKSL
+363 GQAVAVGKKSPRSL
-377 YSYALATYDRGDQYD
+377 YSYSLATYDRGDQYD
-392 QSSAVGFIKIWGLP
+392 HDSALGFIKIWGLP
-406 VSQQARTQLLS
+406 VSQQARTQLLADG
-417 EGAEPFQLGT
+417 EQPFQLGT
-427 TADGSST
+427 SGEQKAE